1 MPKIS
6 LSTWSLFLK
15 MNYRRAIQFAVE
27 NGFEG
32 VELWSNA
39 FDFWPR
45 TLTVRE
51 IDCIKSI
58 AGENH
63 LELAVHFCTADNN
76 LAALNAGHLGESMS
90 QLKETIRLCRR
101 IGAGVVVVHPGTCPV
116 VTFHTEHNL
125 NPKYTPVA
133 LHQAAVER
141 YKKSL
146 LEAAVYAESHDTVLA
161 VESFG
166 HEESSIQSTIE
177 DLADWVDSI
186 NKPSLR
192 VALDTGHA
200 HLTGGLQRAVN
211 VLGSRICHVHL
222 SDGNGSGS
230 CDLELGTG
238 EIDWK
243 SVAEFLKSFDGML
256 SLEVLVRDNL
266 EAAVLRSKSF
276 LNRLLETA

>member
-32 VELWSNA
+32 VELWSNS

-51 IDCIKSI
+51 IDCIKSM
-58 AGENH
+58 ATENR
-63 LELAVHFCTADNN
+63 LDLAVHFCTAGNN
-76 LAALNAGHLGESMS
+76 LAALNAGHLSESMN

-101 IGAGVVVVHPGTCPV
+101 IGAGIVVVHPGTSPA

-125 NPKYTPVA
+125 NPKYTPTA
-133 LHQAAVER
+133 LLQAAIER

-146 LEAAVYAESHDTVLA
+146 IEGAAYAESHDVVLA

-166 HEESSIQSTIE
+166 HEENSIQATLE

-186 NKPSLR
+186 NMPSLR

-200 HLTGGLQRAVN
+200 FQTGGLERAIA
-211 VLGSRICHVHL
+211 VLGRRICHVHV
-222 SDGNGSGS
+222 SDADNSSGS
-230 CDLELGTG
+230 CELELGTG
-238 EIDWK
+238 EIDWP
-243 SVAEFLKSFDGML
+243 SIAEFLKSFEGML

-266 EAAVLRSKSF
+266 EAAILRSKSF
-276 LNRLLETA
+276 LAKLLAA

>member
-32 VELWSNA
+32 VEIWSNA

-58 AGENH
+58 TGENH
-63 LELAVHFCTADNN
+63 MDLAVHFCTADNN
-76 LAALNAGHLGESMS
+76 LAALNPGHLSESMS

-101 IGAGVVVVHPGTCPV
+101 IGAGVVVVHPGTSPV

-125 NPKYTPVA
+125 NPKYTPTA
-133 LHQAAVER
+133 LVQAAVER

-146 LEAAVYAESHDTVLA
+146 LEASIYAESHDVILA

-166 HEESSIQSTIE
+166 HEVNSIQSTIE
-177 DLADWVDSI
+177 DLADWVDGI
-186 NKPSLR
+186 GKPSLR

-200 HLTGGLQRAVN
+200 FLTGGLQRAVG
-211 VLGSRICHVHL
+211 VLGPRICHVHL
-222 SDGNGSGS
+222 SDGNSTGS

-238 EIDWK
+238 EIDWA
-243 SVAEFLKSFDGML
+243 SIAQFLKSFDGML
-256 SLEVLVRDNL
+256 SLEVLVRDNI
-266 EAAVLRSKSF
+266 EAAVLRSKMF
-276 LNRLLETA
+276 LSKLLAAA